1 MKNLF
6 STIALSLLT
15 TAVLAQAPQKLNYQ
29 GVARNASGQPL
40 ASQNMKLRLTVHD
53 LTATGATLYQET
65 HSVTTNGYGLY
76 NVAVGNGTVVS
87 GTFNTIDWSAG
98 DKYLQVEIDPNG
110 GTTFTDAGATQLL
123 SVPYALYTKM
133 ADSTRGAKNA
143 ALADSARAARLTLPY
158 ADVAANSL
166 PLIKLENTADG
177 PAFEGVNSSTTAN
190 VTAVRGVINSTTPG
204 GFSSA
209 VRGINNG
216 TGGLG
221 IGVWGSQAGSGW
233 GVYGTTAAGIGVY
246 GVATTNGNGVYG
258 TSSSGTG
265 VYGTSNNGGAGAFA
279 ISNNANSSNAIDV
292 YTTGAGKAVNANSV
306 GGTTI
311 YANSTAGKAGDFINN
326 TAANASTVL
335 NTSTT
340 GTGSAFGATIT
351 NTANSS
357 AVATLT
363 SNGTGRGLA
372 ITLSSASNSSRAI
385 DVTQSGTGPGV
396 FATAGGNAIW
406 GITPNISSAAVMGDN
421 TPGESV
427 VGRSNNGIAGAVVGR
442 NDGAGGYGVR
452 GFVTNS
458 TTASIGVLGQSGIS
472 GGIGSAGRFENV
484 NSSNTS
490 DALQVT
496 TNASGANGILVTAPA
511 GSSTKAGIQSV
522 TSGTN
527 SIAIIGESNTG
538 PTATGIWGKSTS
550 GYAGYFSGNVYVAG
564 TLGKSA
570 GSFKIDHPADPA
582 NKYLIHSFVESPDMM
597 NVYNGNITTDASGNA
612 IVSLPSYFE
621 IENID
626 FKYQLT
632 VIGQFA
638 QAIVSKEVS
647 GNKFEI
653 KTDKPNVKVSWQVTG
668 VRNDQYAQKNR
679 IVPEVEKTADE
690 KGYYLNP
697 EVFGQPA
704 NKAMPYA
711 RTKGVMEEVKP
722 IPPTGAEKADVASNK
737 AATQA
742 QK

>member
-53 LTATGATLYQET
+53 LTTTGATLYQET

-87 GTFNTIDWSAG
+87 GTFNTIDWATG

-133 ADSTRGAKNA
+133 ADSTRGAKIA

-190 VTAVRGVINSTTPG
+190 VTAVRGIINSTTPG

-221 IGVWGSQAGSGW
+221 IGVWGSQAGGGW
-233 GVYGTTAAGIGVY
+233 GVYGNSPTGIGVY
-246 GVATTNGNGVYG
+246 GAASGSGYGVYG
-258 TSSSGTG
+258 NSASGTA
-265 VYGTSNNGGAGAFA
+265 VYGISNTGGAAAFV
-279 ISNNANSSNAIDV
+279 INNNANTSNTMEV
-292 YTTGAGKAVNANSV
+292 YTTGSGKAINVSSV
-306 GGTTI
+306 GGSAI
-311 YANSTAGKAGDFINN
+311 AANSTAGKAGDFVNN

-335 NTSTT
+335 NSSTT
-340 GTGSAFGATIT
+340 GTGSAFAGTIT

-385 DVTQSGTGPGV
+385 DVAHSGTGPGV

-490 DALQVT
+490 DALQVSS
-496 TNASGANGILVTAPA
+496 NASGANGLYANVV
-511 GSSTKAGIQSV
+511 GSSSKAAVYGVS
-522 TSGTN
+522 TGTGTN
-527 SIAIIGESNTG
+527 GIIGEANSG
-538 PTATGIWGKSTS
+538 GGAYGIWGKSTS

-711 RTKGVMEEVKP
+711 RTKGVMEEAKP
-722 IPPTGAEKADVASNK
+722 ILPTGAEKADVASNK
-737 AATQA
+737 AAAQA

>member
-1 MKNLF
+1 MKNIF
-6 STIALSLLT
+6 SAMALTLLT
-15 TAVLAQAPQKLNYQ
+15 TAALAQSPQKLNYQ
-29 GVARNASGQPL
+29 GVARNASGQAL

-53 LTATGATLYQET
+53 LTATGTTLYQET

-87 GTFNTIDWSAG
+87 GTFNTIDWATG

-110 GTTFTDAGATQLL
+110 GTTFADAGTTQLL

-133 ADSTRGAKNA
+133 ADSARGAKNA

-158 ADVAANSL
+158 SDVAANSL

-177 PAFEGVNSSTTAN
+177 PAYEGVNSSTTAN
-190 VTAVRGVINSTTPG
+190 VTAVRGIISSTSPG

-221 IGVWGSQAGSGW
+221 IGVYGSQAGSGW
-233 GVYGTTAAGIGVY
+233 GVYGTAAAGIGVY
-246 GVATTNGNGVYG
+246 GNASTNGYGVYG
-258 TSSSGTG
+258 NSASGTG
-265 VYGTSNNGGAGAFA
+265 VYGVSNNGGAAAFA
-279 ISNNANSSNAIDV
+279 ITNNANSSNAMEV
-292 YTTGAGKAVNANSV
+292 YTTGAGKAINATSVAGSAVAANS
-306 GGTTI
+306 
-311 YANSTAGKAGDFINN
+311 SAGKAGDFINN

-335 NTSTT
+335 TSSTT
-340 GTGSAFGATIT
+340 GTGSAISGTIT

-385 DVTQSGTGPGV
+385 DVAQSGTGPGV

-406 GITPNISSAAVMGDN
+406 GITPTVSSAAVIGDN
-421 TPGESV
+421 TLGESV

-452 GFVTNS
+452 GFVTNTS
-458 TTASIGVLGQSGIS
+458 GGIGVLGQSGIS
-472 GGIGSAGRFENV
+472 GGTGSAGRFENT
-484 NSSNTS
+484 NSTNTS
-490 DALQVT
+490 DALQVSS
-496 TNASGANGILVTAPA
+496 NAAGANGLYSNVV
-511 GSSTKAGIQSV
+511 GSSSKAAVYGIS
-522 TSGTN
+522 TGTGTN
-527 SIAIIGESNTG
+527 GIIGEANTG
-538 PTATGIWGKSTS
+538 SGAYGIWGKSTS

-570 GSFKIDHPADPA
+570 GTFKIDHPADPA

-612 IVSLPSYFE
+612 VVDLPSYFE

-632 VIGQFA
+632 VIGQFS

-679 IVPEVEKTADE
+679 VVAEVEKAADE

-697 EVFGQPA
+697 EVFNQPA

-711 RTKGVMEEVKP
+711 RTKGVMEEAKP
-722 IPPTGAEKADVASNK
+722 ILSTGAEKANVASNT
-737 AATQA
+737 AAQA